1 MPAPESPPAP
11 ADHEARFTTL
21 FESTHRALLAYAV
34 RRVTDPADAAD
45 IVAECFLIAWRRID
59 DVPVGSDARPWMFGV
74 ARRVLANARRGERRR
89 LALAD
94 RLRDNLAEAAPPHD
108 VGGSE
113 IERALARLSDDDQEI
128 LRLVAWEE
136 LARDEIALVL
146 GLSRTAVRVRL
157 HRARKRLADQLAA
170 LAAADDDAANPARL
184 LAARAARPTSVHR
197 GERTA
202 VGQKDVGTLK
212 RSAAG
217 GQVMSGWATAR
228 PGIEEA

>member
-1 MPAPESPPAP
+1 MPAPPHPPAP
-11 ADHEARFTTL
+11 EDREARFTEL

-45 IVAECFLIAWRRID
+45 IVAESFLVAWRRID
-59 DVPVGSDARPWMFGV
+59 DVPAGADARPWMFGV
-74 ARRVLANARRGERRR
+74 ARRVLANAHRGDRRR

-94 RLRDNLAEAAPPHD
+94 RLRHHVTEVVAPPGEPD
-108 VGGSE
+108 SD

-157 HRARKRLADQLAA
+157 HRARKRLAEQLAA
-170 LAAADDDAANPARL
+170 LASADDDGATPARL
-184 LAARAARPTSVHR
+184 LSARAAQAVSRPGGRIAVVHR
-197 GERTA
+197 EA
-202 VGQKDVGTLK
+202 GTLK
-212 RSAAG
+212 RSVVG
-217 GQVMSGWATAR
+217 GQVMSERATAR
-228 PGIEEA
+228 FGIEEA